1 MFLIE
6 EYDGRT
12 SSELVKLQHVVLWA
26 RIHKIHDLY
35 VNEAIVDQLTRWVGT
50 MRSVEMNSARYL
62 EGIMSGSKRV
72 SK

>member
-1 MFLIE
+1 MVLIK

-12 SSELVKLQHVVLWA
+12 SSESVKLQHVVLWA